1 MITRLAEA
9 RVVAWA
15 LLAASV
21 IAHVVV
27 TAIGAGPF
35 RMVDLKVYVEGAEH
49 LTDGTL
55 YLFTS
60 APFDLPFTYPP
71 FSAVLFT
78 PFAWMPWVLA
88 RVIWQVASLAA
99 LAGMIHLTLVLLGRA
114 GRRAAAPLAGARQ
127 VVVLGTAACL
137 WIEPVRTTFNYG
149 QINLFLAVLLLWGAV
164 SARGWIAGG
173 TVGVAAGIK
182 LVPAI
187 TGLYYLVQRR
197 WNAVAAAVVAFGIT
211 VGIGALIVP
220 TETREFFT
228 RYMLDPARTGPIWSA
243 INQSMRGALA
253 RFTHD
258 DPVAAW
264 VVACV
269 LVLVLGV
276 ACTLVALRA
285 ADRTGAFLAVQLIGL
300 LVSPISWSHHWVWV
314 VPILLWCLFGRY
326 AGRGEVRVLAVLW
339 VAATF
344 SYLVSILI
352 GAGDQEVAARPL
364 WQSVLGVAYPLLGIA
379 TLVVIL
385 TANRASRVLPAASNV
400 RS

>member
-1 MITRLAEA
+1 MIRRLTEA
-9 RVVAWA
+9 RVLAWA

-60 APFDLPFTYPP
+60 PPFDLPFTYPP
-71 FSAVLFT
+71 FAAVLFT
-78 PFAWMPWVLA
+78 PFAWMPWALS

-114 GRRAAAPLAGARQ
+114 GRRAAAPLAGAQQ
-127 VVVLGTAACL
+127 VVVLGTALCL
-137 WIEPVRTTFNYG
+137 WIEPVRTTLNYG

-164 SARGWIAGG
+164 SARSWIAGG
-173 TVGVAAGIK
+173 TVGLGAGIK

-187 TGLYYLVQRR
+187 TGLYYLLQRR
-197 WNAVAAAVVAFGIT
+197 WDAVTAAAVAFLIT
-211 VGIGALIVP
+211 VGIGALIAS

-258 DPVAAW
+258 DPVLLWA
-264 VVACV
+264 VACV

-276 ACTLVALRA
+276 LAAVAALRT

-326 AGRGEVRVLAVLW
+326 AGRPGVRILAIAWPAV
-339 VAATF
+339 TF

-352 GAGDQEVAARPL
+352 GAGDQEIAARPV
-364 WQSVLGVAYPLLGIA
+364 WQSILGVAYPLLGIA
-379 TLVVIL
+379 TLAVIL
-385 TANRASRVLPAASNV
+385 TASRASKILPAAGSV
-400 RS
+400 KS